1 MQQRLK
7 EDLMRALPIVALA
20 ALIPLAACGS
30 DKEKTVVVQPPNSTQ
45 SAPPQNNT
53 VVVPQSGATKVCPS
67 GYTTC

>member
-1 MQQRLK
+1 
-7 EDLMRALPIVALA
+7 MRSTPIIMPLIAALA
-20 ALIPLAACGS
+20 VLTLAGCGS

-53 VVVPQSGATKVCPS
+53 VVVPQSGSTRVCPP